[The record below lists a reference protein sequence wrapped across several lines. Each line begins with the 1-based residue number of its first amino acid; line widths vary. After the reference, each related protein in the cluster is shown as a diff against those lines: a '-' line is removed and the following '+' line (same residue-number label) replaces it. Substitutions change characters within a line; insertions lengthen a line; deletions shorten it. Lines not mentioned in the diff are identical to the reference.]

1 MSPNF
6 WGVTMGRDRNRK
18 GHDTSRDSGQFVAM
32 PCVVLDSAAYLN
44 LSHPAKALLM
54 EIARQC
60 NFDNNGR
67 LLASRAYLSKR
78 GWKSADTITRALR
91 ELIEAKL
98 IHQTVQGHRPNKASW
113 YAVTWRTLDRL
124 PGYDA
129 GAAACFERGAYAKQ
143 GIVKNAKLRP
153 SAGTETPKI
162 GPPDGPERVPPR
174 PPDGPIKAILST
186 SPSPPDGHHLDK
198 PSVDTGLRVFTEPG
212 NYKRLSQPNDGRGW
226 LPAGLFEREAV
237 PASLTR
243 KATKQLGKVV
253 RGVNDVHAIQ
263 AGRAA
268 GLTLEQLT
276 GWAEPEKVAQ
286 ALAAG
291 SRPWLDLWTLP
302 TTPQRQQL
310 DKARI

>member
-1 MSPNF
+1 
-6 WGVTMGRDRNRK
+6 MGRDRKRK
-18 GHDTSRDSGQFVAM
+18 GHDTSRDSGPFVAM

-60 NFDNNGR
+60 NSDNNGR

-78 GWKSADTITRALR
+78 GWNSADTITRALK
-91 ELIEAKL
+91 ELIAAKL
-98 IHQTVQGHRPNKASW
+98 VHQTVQGHRPNKASW
-113 YAVTWRTLDRL
+113 YALTWRTLDRL

-129 GAAACFERGAYAKQ
+129 GAAECFDRGSYAKRPL
-143 GIVKNAKLRP
+143 KNASLKPPDGLER
-153 SAGTETPKI
+153 SKI
-162 GPPDGPERVPPR
+162 GPPDGPERVLPS

-198 PSVDTGLRVFTEPG
+198 PSPGTGLRVFTEPG

-226 LPAGLFEREAV
+226 LPAGLFEREAA

-243 KATKQLGKVV
+243 KATKQLGKVA

-291 SRPWLDLWTLP
+291 RRPWLDLWTLP